1 MGSVILR
8 KAARYLFPVIMLF
21 SIYLLLR
28 GHNEP
33 GGGFVGGLAAA
44 SGFILN
50 QLAFDLQSTKKLMHV
65 ESLTLIGVGLLTAMV
80 SSVLTMLDG
89 QPYFSSHWATIHI
102 TPAWH
107 LEIGTPL
114 VFDVGVYLVVLG
126 VTLAILLSISN
137 FRKSSS

>member
-1 MGSVILR
+1 MGRVDNSRVGFRRLLGGDTEPHPFF
-8 KAARYLFPVIMLF
+8 RYGAGQSRTDLKKF
-21 SIYLLLR
+21 SEISRPWPALLMIWCSSCLITPTVR
-28 GHNEP
+28 RP
-33 GGGFVGGLAAA
+33 
-44 SGFILN
+44 
-50 QLAFDLQSTKKLMHV
+50 STV
-65 ESLTLIGVGLLTAMV
+65 V
-80 SSVLTMLDG
+80 
-89 QPYFSSHWATIHI
+89 SHWATIRI

>member
-50 QLAFDLQSTKKLMHV
+50 QLAFDLQSTKKLMNV

-137 FRKSSS
+137 FKKSSS

>member
-50 QLAFDLQSTKKLMHV
+50 QLAFDLQSTKKLMNV

-89 QPYFSSHWATIHI
+89 QPYFSSLWATIHI

>member
-1 MGSVILR
+1 MGSLILR
-8 KAARYLFPVIMLF
+8 KATRYLFPVIMMF

-44 SGFILN
+44 SAFILN
-50 QLAFDLQSTKKLMHV
+50 QLAFDVRSTKRLMNV
-65 ESLTLIGVGLLTAMV
+65 DSLTLVGVGLMMALG
-80 SSVLTMLDG
+80 SSVFSMLYG
-89 QPYFSSHWATIHI
+89 QAYFSSHWLTIRI
-102 TPAWH
+102 TPEWQ
-107 LEIGTPL
+107 LPIGTPL
-114 VFDVGVYLVVLG
+114 IFDVGVYLVVLG

>member
-50 QLAFDLQSTKKLMHV
+50 QLAFDLQSTKKLMNV

-114 VFDVGVYLVVLG
+114 VFDVGVYLVVHG

>member
-50 QLAFDLQSTKKLMHV
+50 QLAFDLQSTKKLMNV

-126 VTLAILLSISN
+126 VTMAILLSISN

>member
-50 QLAFDLQSTKKLMHV
+50 QFAFDLQSTKKLMNV

-89 QPYFSSHWATIHI
+89 QPYFSSHWATIRI